1 MNFRFLGLVAGLSLL
16 SGCAAST
23 SDPAVRPKASKP
35 VTAPVKGKRPPK
47 FIPAPGRAG
56 VARPPMTGGGP
67 ALDRVMGADA
77 RALVQ
82 LFGAAKQDVR
92 EEGARKLQF
101 ANQFCILD
109 AYLYP
114 SARGRTPVVTY
125 VSARTPDGRDAERN
139 SCITALQ
146 TR

>member
-1 MNFRFLGLVAGLSLL
+1 MSFKLVGLVAGLALL

-23 SDPAVRPKASKP
+23 SDSVSRPSASKP
-35 VTAPVKGKRPPK
+35 VATKSKVKRPPK
-47 FIPAPGRAG
+47 FIPAPNRNGI
-56 VARPPMTGGGP
+56 VRPPVTGGGG
-67 ALDRVMGADA
+67 ALDGVMGADA

-82 LFGAAKQDVR
+82 MFGAAQQDVR

-114 SARGRTPVVTY
+114 PARGKTPVVTF

-139 SCITALQ
+139 SCIAALKS
-146 TR
+146 R